1 MSKLVEGIKDRM
13 VTAAREAA
21 PTVVDAAQKAAAAA
35 AEKLPRQLPMPRMR
49 QGKRPSSASP
59 PPPLSP

>member
-13 VTAAREAA
+13 VAAAREAA
-21 PTVVDAAQKAAAAA
+21 PTVMDAAQKAATAAVEKV
-35 AEKLPRQLPMPRMR
+35 AEAVADAKNVA
-49 QGKRPSSASP
+49 GETSASP